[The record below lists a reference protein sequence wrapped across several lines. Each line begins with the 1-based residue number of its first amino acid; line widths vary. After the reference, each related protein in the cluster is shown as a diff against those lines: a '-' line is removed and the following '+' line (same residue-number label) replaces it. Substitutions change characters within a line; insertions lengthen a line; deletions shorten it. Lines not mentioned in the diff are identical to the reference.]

1 VFFLVPEVATCGDAA
16 PARTLATVLPPDQ
29 FRVTVGVLGPA
40 TGSTVEELRATG
52 IPVHSVPIRNAI
64 DFGGMKR
71 LRQTVREAGP
81 AVIHAWGA
89 SAARAA
95 RLLVKRHRDEG
106 NTPRLV
112 VSGATAT
119 GGGLTG
125 WLCARQIRR
134 ADRVIPTTRTDG
146 ERYRRLG
153 VPAEQLTLIA
163 PAAPAMIP
171 TPNRE
176 AFCRELGI
184 PPRARLIVTG
194 GRSEAGVG
202 PKDAIVAFD
211 MLRYDAKDLYL
222 VVFGAGP
229 ETAAL
234 EQFGR
239 KLAFDDF
246 RVRFAPCP
254 PNRAAAARLAD
265 AAFVT
270 NPRGI
275 EEALEA
281 MAAGKPVVGW
291 QTPDLAEIV
300 ADKSTGVLVPL
311 GDRAALAAS
320 TRSVLENPDYARRLG
335 EAGRARAAERFGVTR
350 MIEQFARLY
359 QELAPANGPA

>member
-1 VFFLVPEVATCGDAA
+1 VATCGDAA
-16 PARTLATVLPPDQ
+16 PARLLATVLPPDQ
-29 FRVTVGVLGPA
+29 FRVTIGVLGPA
-40 TGSTVEELRATG
+40 TGSTVEELLATG
-52 IPVHSVPIRNAI
+52 IPVHSVPVRNAI
-64 DFGGMKR
+64 DFSGMKR
-71 LRQTVREAGP
+71 LRQTVRESQP

-95 RLLVKRHRDEG
+95 RLLVTRKRDEG

-112 VSGATAT
+112 VSCATMT

-134 ADRVIPTTRTDG
+134 ADRVIPTTRADG

-163 PAAPAMIP
+163 PAAPAAIP

-176 AFCRELGI
+176 AFCRELDI
-184 PPRARLIVTG
+184 PPRSRLIVTG

-202 PKDAIVAFD
+202 AKDAIVAFD

-222 VVFGAGP
+222 VVFGAGS

-246 RVRFAPCP
+246 RVRFAPCT
-254 PNRAAAARLAD
+254 PNRASAARLAD
-265 AAFVT
+265 AVFVT
-270 NPRGI
+270 NPRNGI

-300 ADKSTGVLVPL
+300 ADKSTGVLVPV
-311 GDRAALAAS
+311 GDTAALAAC

-335 EAGRARAAERFGVTR
+335 EAGRMRAAERFGVTR
-350 MIEQFARLY
+350 MIEQYARLY
-359 QELAPANGPA
+359 QELTGL